1 MTDYKKT
8 LGLNESTSI
17 VISRIIG
24 SGIFRTPAPIMAL
37 VGCTSL
43 FGLVWVLGGV
53 ITIFGAVVYAELTAM
68 IPKSGGPYVFLKEA
82 YGPYIAFLRGWAMF
96 FVSETASIV
105 AVALVFTEFINAIFE
120 ITTGT
125 SFGLFP
131 TFLLSLTTIW
141 ILTLINLFGVSLSG
155 KFQVIFGVTKVAAVG
170 GIIGITLT
178 GFSTGDIG
186 HFSDPFWPDSFG
198 WPTILAIGAALR
210 YSFFAFSGWEGA
222 TYMAEEVKDPGKT
235 LPLSLFLGISGI
247 MVLYLGANLGYLY
260 QLDVETIKQNK
271 WVATKAVQTVLGASG
286 GILISIAVAI
296 NAFGNI
302 STQILCKGRAW
313 HAMARDGLFFDNF
326 KKLHP
331 VYATPN
337 NALIGQ
343 GVWATALLIGAVL
356 STYYQSGSQG
366 NNTYEI
372 IIDFFSATSAIFNV
386 LTFGSIYILRKKFPN
401 KPRPYKAF
409 FYPWSMIIVLILY
422 TSFLILTMIT
432 AFIPSVIGIFL
443 TATGTLYYIR
453 KVKK

>member
-1 MTDYKKT
+1 MTEYQKN
-8 LGLNESTSI
+8 LGLKESTAI

-24 SGIFRTPAPIMAL
+24 SGIFRSPAPIMAL
-37 VGCTSL
+37 VGGTSL
-43 FGLVWVLGGV
+43 FGLVWVLGGI

-120 ITTGT
+120 IITG
-125 SFGLFP
+125 SAIGLLP
-131 TFLLSLTTIW
+131 TFLLSLSTIW
-141 ILTLINLFGVSLSG
+141 LLTTINLFGVKLSG
-155 KFQVIFGVTKVAAVG
+155 KFQVVFGATKVVAVG

-178 GFSTGDIG
+178 GFSTGNIA
-186 HFSDPFWPDSFG
+186 HFSEPFWPEEFG
-198 WPTILAIGAALR
+198 WPTVLAVGAALR

-260 QLDVETIKQNK
+260 QLDVETIKENK
-271 WVATKAVQTVLGASG
+271 WVATKAVQVVLGASG

-302 STQILCKGRAW
+302 STQILCKGRSW
-313 HAMARDGLFFDNF
+313 LAMARDGLFFDSF

-343 GVWATALLIGAVL
+343 GIWATILLFSAVL
-356 STYYQSGSQG
+356 SNYLQAGPNS

-372 IIDFFSATSAIFNV
+372 VIDFFSATSTIFNL
-386 LTFGSIYILRKKFPN
+386 LTFGSIYILRKKFPDKN
-401 KPRPYKAF
+401 RPYKAF
-409 FYPWSMIIVLILY
+409 LYPWSMVIVLILY
-422 TSFLILTMIT
+422 SSFFILTIVT
-432 AFIPSVIGIFL
+432 AFIPALIGIAL
-443 TATGTLYYIR
+443 TATGTVYYMK